1 MAYLDANH
9 MSQIEAETCRRQKRA
24 DFHASHPDYRNP
36 VPTDQWPALL
46 AGLPDPIARA
56 FAPLIVNPPKEGNTP

>member
-9 MSQIEAETCRRQKRA
+9 LDQIERETCRQQKRA
-24 DFHASHPDYRNP
+24 DFIASHPEFKNP

-46 AGLPDPIARA
+46 DGLPGPIAQA
-56 FAPLIVNPPKEGNTP
+56 FAPLVITPKEGPAK

>member
-9 MSQIEAETCRRQKRA
+9 LDQIERETCRQQKRA
-24 DFHASHPDYRNP
+24 DFLASHPEYRNP

-46 AGLPDPIARA
+46 DGLPDPIARA
-56 FAPLIVNPPKEGNTP
+56 FAPLVVNTVKESK